1 MLDKRCSLG
10 CSGLLKVLRG
20 CLLVFLLCS
29 WSNAIAA
36 TTKAPFSFAWL
47 TDTHVGSSN
56 AADDLRASVRDING
70 LTNIDFV
77 VISGDVT
84 EYGSMEQF
92 RLAHE
97 ILAELKVPYHIIPG
111 NHDTKWSE
119 SGATDFARVWPAD
132 RFVFDHAGYRFI
144 GIHEGPLMKMGD
156 GHWAPQ
162 DVRWLEEQ
170 LKKLKKGQPVVFI
183 THYPI
188 DDGIANWFVVL
199 DMLKQVNTQ
208 VVLCGHGHCNTEMS
222 FEGVAGVMGRSN
234 LRARNPVG
242 GFNLVDV
249 ANGTM
254 TFSERTP
261 GHETKPAWH
270 SLNLQPPVASTNAPR
285 PDYSMNQKFADVRPA
300 WAFNTGY
307 TISSTPAA
315 TADLGIVGDAS
326 GIIRGFSLATGKSK
340 WRVKTGSAVYSTP
353 AIEGNTVVV
362 PSTDGTIYALK
373 ANSGRRIWR
382 VKTQRAI
389 VASPVITNH
398 MVYLGSSENKFR
410 ALDLDTGKIKWEF
423 DGLKGFI
430 ETKPLV
436 YDGKVIFGAW
446 DQHLYALDAQTGE
459 LKWKWRGDKAG
470 PLLSPAA
477 CWPVAADGKV
487 FIAAPDRHLTAINAA
502 DGAQVWRTV
511 DYTVRESVG
520 LSEDA
525 SRLYVRSMNN
535 FFHCFNTRAT
545 KAEVVWS
552 TDAQFGYDINS
563 AMLVEKDGTVFYGT
577 KNGVL
582 FALESSTGK
591 VKWQHKLGTGVMN
604 TVLPLNSREV
614 LVTDFDGTVALIR
627 EGKSTLHQASSN

>member
-1 MLDKRCSLG
+1 
-10 CSGLLKVLRG
+10 
-20 CLLVFLLCS
+20 
-29 WSNAIAA
+29 
-36 TTKAPFSFAWL
+36 
-47 TDTHVGSSN
+47 
-56 AADDLRASVRDING
+56 
-70 LTNIDFV
+70 
-77 VISGDVT
+77 
-84 EYGSMEQF
+84 
-92 RLAHE
+92 
-97 ILAELKVPYHIIPG
+97 
-111 NHDTKWSE
+111 
-119 SGATDFARVWPAD
+119 
-132 RFVFDHAGYRFI
+132 
-144 GIHEGPLMKMGD
+144 MKMGD

-199 DMLKQVNTQ
+199 EMLKQVNTQ
-208 VVLCGHGHCNTEMS
+208 VVLCGHGHSNQKLS

-242 GFNLVDV
+242 GFNLVEV
-249 ANGTM
+249 ANDTM
-254 TFSERTP
+254 TFSERAP
-261 GHETKPAWH
+261 GVETKPAWH
-270 SLNLQPPVASTNAPR
+270 SLVLQAPVPVAAPPR
-285 PDYSMNQKFADVRPA
+285 PDYSMNQKFTEVHRA
-300 WAFNTGY
+300 WSFNTGY

-315 TADLGIVGDAS
+315 TAELGIVGDAS
-326 GIIRGFSLATGKSK
+326 GIIRGFALADGKPK
-340 WRVKTGSAVYSTP
+340 WHVKTGSAVYSTP

-373 ANSGRRIWR
+373 ADSGRRLWR
-382 VKTQRAI
+382 VKTPRAI
-389 VASPVITNH
+389 VASPVITNNT
-398 MVYLGSSENKFR
+398 VYIGSSENKFR
-410 ALDLDTGKIKWEF
+410 ALDLKTGKITWEF
-423 DGLKGFI
+423 AGLKGFV

-446 DQHLYALDAQTGE
+446 DQHLYALDALTGE

-477 CWPVAADGKV
+477 CWPAAAGGKV

-502 DGAQVWRTV
+502 DGGQVWRTV

-525 SRLYVRSMNN
+525 TRLYARSMNN
-535 FFHCFNTRAT
+535 FFYCFNTRSSQP
-545 KAEVVWS
+545 EVAWS

-582 FALESSTGK
+582 FALESQSGK

-627 EGKSTLHQASSN
+627 EGK